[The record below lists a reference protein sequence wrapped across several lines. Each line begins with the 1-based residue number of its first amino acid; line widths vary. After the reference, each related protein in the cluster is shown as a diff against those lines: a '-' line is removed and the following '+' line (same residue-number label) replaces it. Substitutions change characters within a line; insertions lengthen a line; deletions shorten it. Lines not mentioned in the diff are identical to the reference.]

1 MLFGFSL
8 MLVSTFL
15 GLNVA
20 AAPPV
25 QSAHRPAT
33 PQSPAVPAPSPP
45 PAAAAVPSRSSGP
58 TNKYGITVPNMND
71 LKDPRFQSAFKFA
84 GNSVAA
90 AGGLLNKHFPVGGQN
105 NAAASASPEPAHAT
119 APPPKNPK
127 PVPFSRVRS
136 QLYCIPRC
144 VALDCKL

>member
-1 MLFGFSL
+1 MLFFFL
-8 MLVSTFL
+8 FCLASTSL
-15 GLNVA
+15 GLTVA

-25 QSAHRPAT
+25 QSAHKPAT

-45 PAAAAVPSRSSGP
+45 PAVAAPSRSSAP

-71 LKDPRFQSAFKFA
+71 LRDPRFQSAFKFA

-105 NAAASASPEPAHAT
+105 NAAASASPEPAHAA

-136 QLYCIPRC
+136 QLYCVPRC
-144 VALDCKL
+144 VALDC